1 MNTRKINFLLQ
12 WNHKFYIKPSETL
25 SFAPNYRLTSAD
37 VDSFFIIIIIILAD
51 WHQIIIFIRKRNKL
65 YFHTFL
71 SDIIGKAQ

>member
-51 WHQIIIFIRKRNKL
+51 
-65 YFHTFL
+65 
-71 SDIIGKAQ
+71 